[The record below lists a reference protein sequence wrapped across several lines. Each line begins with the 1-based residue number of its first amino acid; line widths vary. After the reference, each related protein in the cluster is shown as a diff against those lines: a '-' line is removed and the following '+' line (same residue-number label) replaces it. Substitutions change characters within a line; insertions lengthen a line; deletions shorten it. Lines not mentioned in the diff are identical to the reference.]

1 MQCRVVDY
9 LRCKSLYV
17 RSCHK
22 LSKPYQEFFGNYV
35 FCRIWWTSSFVDV
48 KSRTHRSSFLRYSMD
63 NYFGNT
69 NRHFQLISQGS
80 LTVEIATNFNK
91 IEKNKMERCIHYDHG
106 FHVPSSN
113 ISREANYSNIFGVR
127 SI

>member
-69 NRHFQLISQGS
+69 NRHFQLISQDG

-91 IEKNKMERCIHYDHG
+91 IEKIRWKDAFTTTTDFMCHLQTFLVKQIIQT
-106 FHVPSSN
+106 FSV
-113 ISREANYSNIFGVR
+113 
-127 SI
+127 